1 MNHKRKGSPSSD
13 FASSSTARKQSRI
26 SVYETAA
33 QIAANGMIS
42 LGTSVLEAQQ
52 VLASSLE
59 SKLTQSIKILT
70 ELKSEGAISSCEY
83 LQICQKFRT
92 ENENYSEIF
101 MGMMTTDNRL
111 EWLSFEGLLS

>member
-1 MNHKRKGSPSSD
+1 
-13 FASSSTARKQSRI
+13 
-26 SVYETAA
+26 
-33 QIAANGMIS
+33 MIS

-52 VLASSLE
+52 ILASSLE

-70 ELKSEGAISSCEY
+70 ELKSEGALSSHDY
-83 LQICQKFRT
+83 LQICQKFRK